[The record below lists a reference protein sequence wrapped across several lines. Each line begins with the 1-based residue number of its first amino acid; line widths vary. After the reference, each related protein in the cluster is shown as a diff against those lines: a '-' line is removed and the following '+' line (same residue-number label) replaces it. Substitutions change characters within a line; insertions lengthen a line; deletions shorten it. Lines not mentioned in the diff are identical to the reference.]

1 LIHEAMGE
9 IKMHFAI
16 EVVPFGDYADPRN
29 VLRLAQAAEA
39 AGWKGLFTWD
49 HIGFVWGAPASDPW
63 VTLSAVA
70 AVTER
75 LKLGFSITPLPRR
88 RPQVVAQALSSLD
101 LLSQGRV
108 IFGVGL
114 GGVAEEYTAFG
125 EPGEVKTR
133 AAMLDE
139 GLEVLDRLWSGEAVS
154 YHGKYYTVENLT
166 FTPLPAQRP
175 RIPVWVGGDS
185 PPAMRR
191 AARWDGWI
199 PIVVDEQGNTL
210 VAPEQLAE
218 KIAAIRLLRPAGA
231 PFDVL
236 ISGYTEPGSR
246 GRADDYAAAG
256 VTWWMESLHG
266 YRGDM
271 EAMLRRVKEGP
282 PV

>member
-1 LIHEAMGE
+1 
-9 IKMHFAI
+9 
-16 EVVPFGDYADPRN
+16 
-29 VLRLAQAAEA
+29 VLCLARAAEQ
-39 AGWKGLFTWD
+39 AGWEGLFTWD
-49 HIGFVWGAPASDPW
+49 HVGFVWGAPASDPW

-75 LKLGFSITPLPRR
+75 LKLGFAVTPLPRR

-114 GGVAEEYTAFG
+114 GGMAEEYTAFG
-125 EPGEVKTR
+125 EPGEAKIR

-139 GLEVLDRLWSGEAVS
+139 GLEVLERLWSGEPVTF
-154 YHGKYYTVENLT
+154 HGKYYTVENLT
-166 FTPLPAQRP
+166 FTPLPAQRQ

-191 AARWDGWI
+191 AAHWDGWI
-199 PIVVDEQGNTL
+199 PLVVDEQGSLL
-210 VAPEQLAE
+210 VTPEQLAG
-218 KIAAIRLLRPAGA
+218 KITHIRSLRPAGA

-236 ISGYTEPGSR
+236 ISGYSEPGER
-246 GRADDYAAAG
+246 GRADDFAAVG

-271 EAMLRRVKEGP
+271 AAMLRRVEAGP
-282 PV
+282 HI